1 MSRNHVNAKAAKTA
15 KKNLS
20 KRCFAPFAIFAFNV
34 ILSQALTPPRDGAAA
49 APQRSAAGAMNAAA
63 IHVICANAGLMNA
76 SGTDSANNRSSRPPP
91 TSAGRGGAACRA
103 APIERVLEAFLERD
117 DRRVAERCLRLRD
130 VGLRVHDITRP

>member
-49 APQRSAAGAMNAAA
+49 APPAFGCGRDERGGDPRHLRERRSDERERHRQREQPVVSAATD
-63 IHVICANAGLMNA
+63 V
-76 SGTDSANNRSSRPPP
+76 SGPRALRT
-91 TSAGRGGAACRA
+91 RA
-103 APIERVLEAFLERD
+103 A
-117 DRRVAERCLRLRD
+117 RRRRRWP
-130 VGLRVHDITRP
+130 RT